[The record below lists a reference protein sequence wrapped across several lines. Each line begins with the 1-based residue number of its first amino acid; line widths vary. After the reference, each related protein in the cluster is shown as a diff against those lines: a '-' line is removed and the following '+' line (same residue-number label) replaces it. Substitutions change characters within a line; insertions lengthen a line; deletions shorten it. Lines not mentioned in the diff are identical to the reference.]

1 MNFVR
6 NKKGVAR
13 VIESIIATV
22 LLMSCLALI
31 PAQQPIVKS
40 APDLASTGQ
49 NVLLS
54 LDTNGHLSDLISKG
68 DWISLHSSLE
78 SALPLTAWFN
88 LTVFDK
94 NMNPLNNYPIS
105 NAGAS
110 SGKIVSID
118 YVCANPSS
126 NFEIYIV
133 RLQLSEVGAT

>member
-6 NKKGVAR
+6 NKKGVVR

-31 PAQQPIVKS
+31 PAQQPIAKS

-54 LDTNGHLSDLISKG
+54 LDSNGNLASLISKA
-68 DWISLHSSLE
+68 DWASLQSSLE

-88 LTVFDK
+88 LTVFDN
-94 NMNPLNNYPIS
+94 NMNPLNSYPIGD
-105 NAGAS
+105 AGSS

-126 NFEIYIV
+126 NFTIYIL